1 MQITPITHISFP
13 EDPLLYV
20 TESLDNYFDRAEE
33 KTLQKPELFWNFQN
47 CQFYYLRLDWKNFN
61 LAMID
66 TNIYSQET
74 KSENYNIA

>member
-1 MQITPITHISFP
+1 MKKEFFIRLGVVLTTVSIGEQYQSAMQITPITHISFP

-47 CQFYYLRLDWKNFN
+47 CQFYYLRLD
-61 LAMID
+61 
-66 TNIYSQET
+66 
-74 KSENYNIA
+74 